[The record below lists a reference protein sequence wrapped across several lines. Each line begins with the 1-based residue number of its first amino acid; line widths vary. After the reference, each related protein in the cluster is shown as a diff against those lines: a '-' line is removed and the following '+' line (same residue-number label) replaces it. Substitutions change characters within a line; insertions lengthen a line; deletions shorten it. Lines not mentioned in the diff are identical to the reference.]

1 MGVIQRTVIIDL
13 AGIAGLRIRALLYA
27 LVIFG
32 PQFLRMF
39 RQTALLFSML
49 VHTFISPAFAHVQ
62 TNPPAIGARSPS
74 TTACRELSFSGRI
87 NGDEEYARE
96 LGDKLWFRFAPTK
109 GKWGWIVS
117 VGPADNANGRFGDW
131 HDYAWP
137 VSH

>member
-1 MGVIQRTVIIDL
+1 
-13 AGIAGLRIRALLYA
+13 
-27 LVIFG
+27 
-32 PQFLRMF
+32 MF

-96 LGDKLWFRFAPTK
+96 LGDKLWVRFAPTK
-109 GKWGWIVS
+109 GKWAGLF
-117 VGPADNANGRFGDW
+117 PLDRQTTLTADLEIGVIMHGT
-131 HDYAWP
+131 
-137 VSH
+137 